1 MEMILFNVLLLEDDE
16 MLSQTLK
23 SLLQMKNYSVTAV
36 KNINEALDKT
46 YSKKYD
52 LYLFDIN
59 VPFGN
64 GIDLLKDL
72 RDAGDKTPAF
82 FITALRDIKDISK
95 GFDAGCDDYIK
106 KPFDFDE
113 LLIRIEAVLKK
124 SNPYISYGDIKYNPS
139 EDIVYF
145 KEKELN
151 YGEVSMKI
159 LMILLKNIGRTIHK
173 ETFYDVM
180 KRPSDTA
187 LRVQI
192 NKIKTELNL
201 NITNIRSIGYRLEKL

>member
-1 MEMILFNVLLLEDDE
+1 MYKILLLEDDE

-23 SLLQMKNYSVTAV
+23 SLLHEKNYKVTIA

-46 YSKKYD
+46 YEKRYD

-72 RDAGDKTPAF
+72 REAGDKTPAF

-113 LLIRIEAVLKK
+113 LTVRIEAIIKRN
-124 SNPYISYGDIKYNPS
+124 NPFVVYGDISLDPNEERIYYKG
-139 EDIVYF
+139 
-145 KEKELN
+145 KELDF
-151 YGEVSMKI
+151 GEVSLNI
-159 LMILLKNIGRTIHK
+159 LLMLLKNIGKTVHK
-173 ETFYDVM
+173 DRFYEVM
-180 KRPSDTA
+180 KKPSDVA

-192 NKIKTELNL
+192 NKIKSELDL
-201 NITNIRSIGYRLEKL
+201 NITNIRGVGYRLEEI

>member
-1 MEMILFNVLLLEDDE
+1 MYKILLLEDDE

-23 SLLQMKNYSVTAV
+23 SLLREKNYNVTVV

-46 YSKKYD
+46 YEERYD

-72 RDAGDKTPAF
+72 REAGDKTPAF

-113 LLIRIEAVLKK
+113 LTVRIDAILRKN
-124 SNPYISYGDIKYNPS
+124 NPYIIYGDIKFDIS
-139 EDIVYF
+139 EERIYH
-145 KEKELN
+145 KEKELDF
-151 YGEVSMKI
+151 GEVSLGI
-159 LMILLKNIGRTIHK
+159 LSVLLKNIGKTVHK
-173 ETFYDVM
+173 DRLYDVM
-180 KRPSDTA
+180 KKPSDVA

-192 NKIKTELNL
+192 NKIKSELNL
-201 NITNIRSIGYRLEKL
+201 NITNIRGRGYRLEEI